1 MKVANSTLIAELIN
15 LTKDHLNQSIQF
27 LQLENQELNWK
38 ATPTQW
44 SILECIEHLNRYGE
58 FYLPEISQRLQN
70 APQLSSDTPLIFKSG
85 WLGSYFAEAMLPRKK
100 LNKMKTFKSMNP
112 LGSQLDKST
121 LETFIDQQKQML
133 QLLNLAQNVDLTR
146 IKAAISISKW
156 IKLRLGDTLR
166 VVIYHNQRHIVQ
178 AKNMDYTANGGR

>member
-1 MKVANSTLIAELIN
+1 MKVANSTLIAKLVS
-15 LTKDHLNQSIQF
+15 LTKDHLNQGIHF
-27 LQLENQELNWK
+27 LQLENRILSWK
-38 ATPTQW
+38 ASPTEW

-58 FYLPEISQRLQN
+58 FYLPEISQCLKN
-70 APQLSSDTPLIFKSG
+70 TPQASTETPLVFNSG
-85 WLGSYFAEAMLPRKK
+85 WLGNYFAKSMLPKEK

-112 LGSQLDKST
+112 LGSHLDKST
-121 LETFIDQQKQML
+121 LETFTDQQKQML

-146 IKAAISISKW
+146 TKTAISISKW

-178 AKNMDYTANGGR
+178 AKNIQSKQ